1 MAKSKGKDKAKG
13 SKITFY
19 KTKGT
24 KKAKSK
30 RKTPLI
36 GEVQKIKKHK

>member
-1 MAKSKGKDKAKG
+1 MAKPKGKDKAKG

-19 KTKGT
+19 KTKG
-24 KKAKSK
+24 KKSTKSK

-36 GEVQKIKKHK
+36 GEVQKQPKKR

>member
-1 MAKSKGKDKAKG
+1 MAKPKGKDKSKG

-19 KTKGT
+19 KTKG
-24 KKAKSK
+24 KKSTKSK

-36 GEVQKIKKHK
+36 GEVQKQPKKR

>member
-1 MAKSKGKDKAKG
+1 MAKPKGKDKAKG

-36 GEVQKIKKHK
+36 GEVQKQPKKR